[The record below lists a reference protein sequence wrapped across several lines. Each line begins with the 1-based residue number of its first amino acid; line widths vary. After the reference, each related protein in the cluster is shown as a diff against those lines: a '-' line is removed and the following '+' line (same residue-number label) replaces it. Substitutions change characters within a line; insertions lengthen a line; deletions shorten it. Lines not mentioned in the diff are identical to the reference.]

1 MNLSK
6 QQETQA
12 RKAYEVYFDSYIKGD
27 TTSIESMLE
36 NNYNQIGSAESE
48 VFFNKQD
55 ALKFLH
61 ETIDQVAGKT
71 EMRNRTIKIDPLKDY
86 ILVTDLFDI
95 YVLVEEDWTFYSK
108 FRASTLMQEIDGHW
122 KFVHQHSSVP
132 DLKAQEGENIAIE
145 KVSKENIELRNAI
158 KRRTIELEHKNR
170 ELEIEAA
177 MERVR
182 AKAMAMH
189 STKDISDATAIVFNE
204 LTGLGVNM
212 ERCGIAIIHDKSS
225 RLEIW
230 STPMSP
236 KDKKV
241 KEIITGYLDSDFHPM
256 AQSIVEAWRNNESYF
271 TYTLHANEVRDYY
284 EKLGKVPGYRF
295 PKIAK
300 YPDHQISHCFYF
312 EHGNIFVYS
321 KEDLSAEQKQL
332 LHRFTKVFSLTYK
345 RYLDLKN
352 AEAQVREAQIE
363 TALERVRTKTMAMHN
378 SQDVGDTV
386 ATLFNEVLKLG
397 LDKSIRCGIG
407 ILEGNEGMETWSA
420 ASHPDGSVDL
430 KMGMLDM
437 TIHPMLIGLKK
448 AWKRGNADYRYDY
461 IGVDVVRYYKA
472 LNDEP
477 EYPFQIDLNTL
488 PENEYHRSFFF
499 SEGILFAFAPNPIS
513 EEAARVLN
521 RFAGVFGQT
530 YRRYLDLK
538 NAEAQAREAL
548 IEVSLERV
556 RVRAMAMHE
565 SSELSEVISTVFS
578 ELTKLDIRLTRT
590 MLWIFDENPDELEVW
605 MANSEVEKTPESM
618 RIAVTHP
625 YHKRVFNTWRKRKA
639 KWVYVL
645 KGDEKKQLDDYL
657 LKDTIATQL
666 PESVKEGIRAPE
678 KIINSFSFHNF
689 GGLQA
694 DGLEELSEE
703 NLDILYRFSKEFDL
717 TYTRFQ
723 DLQKAEAQTKEAKI
737 EAALERVRSRTMGMQ
752 HSGELIE
759 AANLLFRQIKDLGVN
774 LWSAGYGTW
783 QKDKKATTLWMSSED
798 VIQKPFTYP
807 HTEDPVSIRFS
818 EAGEKGESL
827 YVEEMGGEAL
837 KSHYEYMRKLP
848 MVGEMLDDISK
859 AGFELPTLQVFH
871 VAYFSYGYLLFITYE
886 PCQEAHSIFKRFA
899 KVFEQTYTRFL
910 DLQKAE
916 AQAKEA
922 VKQSSL
928 DRIRAEIASMR
939 TTEDLSRITPL
950 VWQELTTL
958 NVPFFR
964 CGVFIV
970 DDKTKKLNVYLSNPS
985 GEHLAAWNTEYDSIP
1000 LFKATVSHWEKQLV
1014 FRDEWNQKQFIQF
1027 MKSLIEHGLID
1038 DQDNFQS
1045 GRDAPDYLALQM
1057 VPFEQGMLYVG
1068 SSEKLDKEQI
1078 ELVQSL
1084 ADSFSVAYARYE
1096 DFKKLEEAK
1105 GRAENTLTDLRAAQ
1119 NQLVQSEKMA
1129 SLGELTAG
1137 IAHEIQNPLNFVNNF
1152 SEVNKE
1158 LAEELNDEIEKGNMG
1173 EVKDIARD
1181 IIENEQKISHHG
1193 KRAEAI
1199 VKGMLQH
1206 SRSNTGQKELTDINA
1221 LADEYLRLA
1230 YHGFRA
1236 KDKSFNANFKTEFD
1250 KNLPKLNVVSQ
1261 DIGRVMLNLIN
1272 NAFYAVSK
1280 ASVTR
1285 DVGFRPEVTVSTK
1298 QIECNI
1304 EIIVKDNGEGI
1315 PEQVR
1320 DKIFQPFFTTKPT
1333 GSGTGLGLSLSY
1345 DIVKSHGGEIKL
1357 ETKENKGT
1365 KFTILLPF

>member
-1 MNLSK
+1 MKISK
-6 QQETQA
+6 QQESEA
-12 RKAYEVYFDSYIKGD
+12 RKAYEVYFDSYIEGD
-27 TTSIESMLE
+27 IGRIKSMLV

-55 ALKFLH
+55 ALKFLND
-61 ETIDQVAGKT
+61 TIDQVAGKT

-95 YVLVEEDWTFYSK
+95 YILDEENWTFYSK
-108 FRASTLMQEIDGHW
+108 FRASTLMQKINTQW
-122 KFVHQHSSVP
+122 KFIHQHSSVP

-145 KVSKENIELRNAI
+145 KVSKENLELRNAI
-158 KRRTIELEHKNR
+158 KRRTVELEHKNR

-189 STKDISDATAIVFNE
+189 STKDISDATATVFNE
-204 LTGLGVNM
+204 LTGLGVNL
-212 ERCGIAIIHDKSS
+212 ERCGIGILHDKSS

-241 KEIITGYLDSDFHPM
+241 KEVITGYVATNFHPM
-256 AQSIVEAWRNNESYF
+256 VQSIFKAWKNNESYF
-271 TYTLHANEVRDYY
+271 TYTLQGKEVRDYY
-284 EKLGKVPGYRF
+284 EKLGKVSSYRF

-300 YPDHQISHCFYF
+300 YPDRQMVHCFYF

-321 KEDLSAEQKQL
+321 EEDLSEEQKQL

-363 TALERVRTKTMAMHN
+363 TALERVRSKTMAMHN

-420 ASHPDGSVDL
+420 TSSPDGLVDL

-472 LNDEP
+472 LNNEP

-513 EEAARVLN
+513 EEAASVLN

-605 MANSEVEKTPESM
+605 MANSEVEKTPESLRM
-618 RIAVTHP
+618 AVTHP
-625 YHKRVFNTWRKRKA
+625 YHKRIFNTWRKRKA

-657 LKDTIATQL
+657 FKNTLAAQL
-666 PESVKEGIRAPE
+666 PESVKDGIRAPE

-703 NLDILYRFSKEFDL
+703 NLDILYRFSKAFDL

-723 DLQKAEAQTKEAKI
+723 DLQKAEAQTKEAQI

-759 AANLLFRQIKDLGVN
+759 AANLLFHQIKDLGVN

-848 MVGEMLDDISK
+848 MVGEMLEDILK
-859 AGFELPTLQVFH
+859 AGFDVPSFQVFH

-985 GEHLAAWNTEYDSIP
+985 GENLAAWNTEYDSIP

-1014 FRDEWNQKQFIQF
+1014 YRDEWNQKQFIQF

-1045 GRDAPDYLALQM
+1045 GRDAPEYLALQM

-1078 ELVQSL
+1078 GLVQSL

-1096 DFKKLEEAK
+1096 DFKKLKEAK
-1105 GRAENTLTDLRAAQ
+1105 GRAENTLNDLRQ
-1119 NQLVQSEKMA
+1119 HKTNSSKLRRW
-1129 SLGELTAG
+1129 
-1137 IAHEIQNPLNFVNNF
+1137 HHWVN
-1152 SEVNKE
+1152 
-1158 LAEELNDEIEKGNMG
+1158 LL
-1173 EVKDIARD
+1173 
-1181 IIENEQKISHHG
+1181 
-1193 KRAEAI
+1193 
-1199 VKGMLQH
+1199 
-1206 SRSNTGQKELTDINA
+1206 
-1221 LADEYLRLA
+1221 
-1230 YHGFRA
+1230 
-1236 KDKSFNANFKTEFD
+1236 
-1250 KNLPKLNVVSQ
+1250 
-1261 DIGRVMLNLIN
+1261 
-1272 NAFYAVSK
+1272 
-1280 ASVTR
+1280 
-1285 DVGFRPEVTVSTK
+1285 
-1298 QIECNI
+1298 
-1304 EIIVKDNGEGI
+1304 
-1315 PEQVR
+1315 
-1320 DKIFQPFFTTKPT
+1320 
-1333 GSGTGLGLSLSY
+1333 
-1345 DIVKSHGGEIKL
+1345 L
-1357 ETKENKGT
+1357 E
-1365 KFTILLPF
+1365 

>member
-1 MNLSK
+1 VKLS
-6 QQETQA
+6 QQKESEILQ
-12 RKAYEVYFDSYIKGD
+12 AYETYFDSYIKGD
-27 TTSIESMLE
+27 THAIEILLVDD
-36 NNYNQIGSAESE
+36 YNQIGSAESE
-48 VFFNKQD
+48 VFFNKRD

-61 ETIDQVAGKT
+61 DTIDQVAGKT
-71 EMRNRTIKIDPLKDY
+71 EMRNRTIKIDSLKDSV
-86 ILVTDLFDI
+86 LVTDLFDI

-122 KFVHQHSSVP
+122 KFIHQHSSVP
-132 DLKAQEGENIAIE
+132 DLKAREGENIAIE
-145 KVSKENIELRNAI
+145 KVSKENLELRNAI
-158 KRRTIELEHKNR
+158 KRRTVELEQKNR
-170 ELEIEAA
+170 ELEIEA
-177 MERVR
+177 
-182 AKAMAMH
+182 
-189 STKDISDATAIVFNE
+189 
-204 LTGLGVNM
+204 
-212 ERCGIAIIHDKSS
+212 
-225 RLEIW
+225 
-230 STPMSP
+230 
-236 KDKKV
+236 
-241 KEIITGYLDSDFHPM
+241 
-256 AQSIVEAWRNNESYF
+256 
-271 TYTLHANEVRDYY
+271 
-284 EKLGKVPGYRF
+284 
-295 PKIAK
+295 
-300 YPDHQISHCFYF
+300 
-312 EHGNIFVYS
+312 
-321 KEDLSAEQKQL
+321 
-332 LHRFTKVFSLTYK
+332 
-345 RYLDLKN
+345 
-352 AEAQVREAQIE
+352 
-363 TALERVRTKTMAMHN
+363 ALERVRTKTMAMHN
-378 SQDVGDTV
+378 SDDVGVTV
-386 ATLFNEVLKLG
+386 VTLFDEVLKLG

-407 ILEGNEGMETWSA
+407 ILDKETDHMETWSA
-420 ASHPDGSVDL
+420 TSYPDGKVDL
-430 KMGMLDM
+430 RMGLLDM
-437 TIHPMLIGLKK
+437 RIHPMLVGLKK
-448 AWKRGNADYRYDY
+448 AWDNHKSGYQYDY
-461 IGVDVVRYYKA
+461 IGDDVLKYYKA
-472 LNDEP
+472 LNNEP
-477 EYPFQIDLNTL
+477 KYPFHKDLNSL
-488 PENEYHRSFFF
+488 PENEYHRSFFY

-513 EEAARVLN
+513 EESARVLN

-538 NAEAQAREAL
+538 NAEAQAKEAL

-556 RVRAMAMHE
+556 RVRAMAMRE
-565 SSELSEVISTVFS
+565 SSELSEVISTVFL

-605 MANSEVEKTPESM
+605 MANSEVEKTPESLRM
-618 RIAVTHP
+618 AVTHP
-625 YHKRVFNTWRKRKA
+625 YHKRIFNSWKKRKT

-645 KGDEKKQLDDYL
+645 KGDEKRQLDDFL
-657 LKDTIATQL
+657 FKNTIAAQL
-666 PESVKEGIRAPE
+666 PDSVKDGIRAPE

-694 DGLEELSEE
+694 DGLEELTEE

-723 DLQKAEAQTKEAKI
+723 DLQKAEAQTKEAQI

-759 AANLLFRQIKDLGVN
+759 AANLLFRQVRDMGVN

-783 QKDKKATTLWMSSED
+783 HKDKKATTLWMSSED

-818 EAGEKGESL
+818 QAGEKGESL

-848 MVGEMLDDISK
+848 MVGEMLEDILK
-859 AGFELPTLQVFH
+859 AGFDVPAFQVFH

-886 PCQEAHSIFKRFA
+886 PCQEAHSVFKRFA

-939 TTEDLSRITPL
+939 TTDDLNRITPL
-950 VWQELTTL
+950 IWRELTTL
-958 NVPFFR
+958 DVPFFR

-970 DDKTKKLNVYLSNPS
+970 DDDVKNINVFLSNPS
-985 GEHLAAWNTEYDSIP
+985 GDSLAAWNTEYESIP
-1000 LFKATVSHWEKQLV
+1000 LFKATVDHWKKQLV
-1014 FRDEWNQKQFIQF
+1014 YREEWNQKQFIQF

-1119 NQLVQSEKMA
+1119 NQLIQSEKMA

-1137 IAHEIQNPLNFVNNF
+1137 IAHEIQNPLNFVNNL
-1152 SEVNKE
+1152 SELNKE
-1158 LAEELNDEIEKGNMG
+1158 LAEELNEELEKGNME
-1173 EVKDIARD
+1173 EVKDIAQD
-1181 IIENEQKISHHG
+1181 IIQNEQKISHHG

-1206 SRSNTGQKELTDINA
+1206 SRTSTGKKELTDINI

-1230 YHGFRA
+1230 YHGLRA
-1236 KDKSFNANFKTEFD
+1236 KDKSFNADF
-1250 KNLPKLNVVSQ
+1250 NLEIDENIPEIKVIPQ
-1261 DIGRVMLNLIN
+1261 DLGRVLLNLIN
-1272 NAFYAVSK
+1272 NAFYAVDKK
-1280 ASVTR
+1280 AKE
-1285 DVGFRPEVTVSTK
+1285 GIEGYKPIVTVSLVNMDDK
-1298 QIECNI
+1298 I
-1304 EIIVKDNGEGI
+1304 EIEVKDNGNGI
-1315 PEQVR
+1315 PENLKE
-1320 DKIFQPFFTTKPT
+1320 KIFQPFFTTKPT
-1333 GSGTGLGLSLSY
+1333 GHGTGLGLSLTY
-1345 DIVKSHGGEIKL
+1345 DIIKAHGGEINVVN
-1357 ETKENKGT
+1357 KEGEGANFKISLI
-1365 KFTILLPF
+1365 KN

>member
-1 MNLSK
+1 MKLSK
-6 QQETQA
+6 QLESEA
-12 RKAYEVYFDSYIKGD
+12 RHAYEVYFDSYIKGD
-27 TTSIESMLE
+27 IDSIKSMLV

-48 VFFNKQD
+48 VFFNKQE

-61 ETIDQVAGKT
+61 ETIDQVSGKT
-71 EMRNRTIKIDPLKDY
+71 EIRNRTIKIDSLKDY

-95 YVLVEEDWTFYSK
+95 YVLVEENWIFYSK
-108 FRASTLMQEIDGHW
+108 FRASTLMEKINAQW
-122 KFVHQHSSVP
+122 KFIHQHSSVP

-145 KVSKENIELRNAI
+145 KVSKENLELRNAI
-158 KRRTIELEHKNR
+158 KRRTVELEHKNR

-204 LTGLGVNM
+204 LTGLGVDM

-241 KEIITGYLDSDFHPM
+241 KEVITGYVDSNFHPM

-271 TYTLHANEVRDYY
+271 TYTLQGKEVRDYY
-284 EKLGKVPGYRF
+284 EKLGKVSSYQF

-300 YPDHQISHCFYF
+300 YPDRQMAHCFYF

-321 KEDLSAEQKQL
+321 EEDLSEEQKQL
-332 LHRFTKVFSLTYK
+332 LHRFTNVFSLTYK

-363 TALERVRTKTMAMHN
+363 TALERVRSKTMAMHN

-386 ATLFNEVLKLG
+386 ATLFNEVLQLG

-420 ASHPDGSVDL
+420 ASYPDGSVDL

-448 AWKRGNADYRYDY
+448 AWKRGKADYRYDY
-461 IGVDVVRYYKA
+461 IGDDVLKYYKA
-472 LNDEP
+472 LNNEP
-477 EYPFQIDLNTL
+477 EYPFQIDLNSL
-488 PENEYHRSFFF
+488 PENEYHRSFFY

-513 EEAARVLN
+513 EEAAGVLN

-556 RVRAMAMHE
+556 RVRAMAMRE

-578 ELTKLDIRLTRT
+578 ELTRLDIRLTRT
-590 MLWIFDENPDELEVW
+590 MLWIFDENPDEFEVW
-605 MANSEVEKTPESM
+605 MANSEVDKTPESLRM
-618 RIAVTHP
+618 AVTYP
-625 YHKRVFNTWRKRKA
+625 YHKRIFNTWRKRKA

-645 KGDEKKQLDDYL
+645 KGDEKKQLDDFL
-657 LKDTIATQL
+657 FKNTIAAQL
-666 PESVKEGIRAPE
+666 PDEVKDGIRAPE

-694 DGLEELSEE
+694 DGLEELTEE

-723 DLQKAEAQTKEAKI
+723 
-737 EAALERVRSRTMGMQ
+737 
-752 HSGELIE
+752 
-759 AANLLFRQIKDLGVN
+759 
-774 LWSAGYGTW
+774 
-783 QKDKKATTLWMSSED
+783 
-798 VIQKPFTYP
+798 
-807 HTEDPVSIRFS
+807 
-818 EAGEKGESL
+818 
-827 YVEEMGGEAL
+827 
-837 KSHYEYMRKLP
+837 
-848 MVGEMLDDISK
+848 
-859 AGFELPTLQVFH
+859 
-871 VAYFSYGYLLFITYE
+871 
-886 PCQEAHSIFKRFA
+886 
-899 KVFEQTYTRFL
+899 

-939 TTEDLSRITPL
+939 TTDDLNRITPL
-950 VWQELTTL
+950 IWRELTTL
-958 NVPFFR
+958 DVPFFR

-970 DDKTKKLNVYLSNPS
+970 DDEVKNINVFLSNPS
-985 GEHLAAWNTEYDSIP
+985 GESLAAWNTEYESIP
-1000 LFKATVSHWEKQLV
+1000 LFKATVEHWKKQLV
-1014 FRDEWNQKQFIQF
+1014 YREEWNQEQFIRF

-1045 GRDAPDYLALQM
+1045 GRDAPEYLALQM
-1057 VPFEQGMLYVG
+1057 IPFEQGMLYVG
-1068 SSEKLDKEQI
+1068 SSEKLDTKQI

-1105 GRAENTLTDLRAAQ
+1105 GRAENTLTDLKAAQ
-1119 NQLVQSEKMA
+1119 NQLIQSEKMA

-1158 LAEELNDEIEKGNMG
+1158 LAEELNDELEKGNME

-1181 IIENEQKISHHG
+1181 IIENEQKINHHG
-1193 KRAEAI
+1193 KRAEGI

-1206 SRSNTGQKELTDINA
+1206 SRSNTGQKEMTDINA

-1236 KDKSFNANFKTEFD
+1236 KDKSFKANFKSEFD
-1250 KNLPKLNVVSQ
+1250 KSIPKLNVVPQ
-1261 DIGRVMLNLIN
+1261 DIGRVILNLIN

-1280 ASVTR
+1280 ASETK
-1285 DVGFRPEVTVSTK
+1285 DVGFKPEVTLSTK
-1298 QIECNI
+1298 QIERNV

-1315 PEQVR
+1315 PAKVR

-1345 DIVKSHGGEIKL
+1345 DIIKAHKGEINAVSN
-1357 ETKENKGT
+1357 EGEGT
-1365 KFTILLPF
+1365 EFKIALPINI